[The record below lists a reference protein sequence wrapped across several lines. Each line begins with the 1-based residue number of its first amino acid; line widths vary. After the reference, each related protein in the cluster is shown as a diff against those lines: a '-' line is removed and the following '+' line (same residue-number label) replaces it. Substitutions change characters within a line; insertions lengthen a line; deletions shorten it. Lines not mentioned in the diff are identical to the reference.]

1 MDSNVKELIKNEI
14 KKELARREY
23 SSYCEYVH
31 RGLWILGEHLKLVC
45 KNIEDLIYR
54 RIKENILIISMPPQH
69 GKSQCVTETLP
80 SYYLGKFPRKRV
92 IEVSYGDDLAR
103 RFGRRNKQKVLEFGK
118 DLFNIEL
125 GKGSSSDTEFELAET
140 KGSMISRGIMA
151 GITGQPADLI
161 IIDDPIKNRLEAES
175 ETYRERIWD
184 EFLNSIYTRL
194 SAQGVIVLIMTRWH
208 EDDLA
213 GRLLNKDYGFKDK
226 CLEINIPLE
235 AEENDILGRAPG
247 DSLFPEIGKD
257 NDWLKDFKKA
267 YTTKEGNR
275 AWTALMQG
283 KPTAT
288 EGNMIKRA
296 WWQYYDVLPDKF
308 DEILQSWDCTFKDTD
323 GTDFVVGQVWGR
335 IGVRKYLVDQIR
347 ARMDFT
353 ETTKAIESLS
363 KKYPKAH
370 TKLIEDKANGSAI
383 ISVLRHR
390 LGGIIAI
397 VPKES
402 KQARA
407 SAVSSDIE
415 AGNAYLPKYASFTND
430 FVNEAAAFPNGE
442 HDDQVDAMSQAL
454 NRIIF
459 HTTDPGKPQIPDN
472 LPPDLKADLEENP
485 QALEHYLKTH
495 SL

>member
-1 MDSNVKELIKNEI
+1 LTKQLPTKNDIKRVKA
-14 KKELARREY
+14 KKRY
-23 SSYCEYVH
+23 SDYCIYVH
-31 RGLWILGEHLKLVC
+31 RGTWILGDHLKKVC
-45 KNIEDLIYR
+45 AAIEDLIYR

-103 RFGRRNKQKVLEFGK
+103 RFGRRNKQKILEFGK
-118 DLFNIEL
+118 ELFDIEL
-125 GKGSSSDTEFELAET
+125 SKGSSSDTEFEINEH

-194 SAQGVIVLIMTRWH
+194 SAQGVIIVIMTRWH

-213 GRLLNKDYGFKDK
+213 GRLLSKDSGFYDK
-226 CLEINIPLE
+226 CKEINIPLE
-235 AEENDILGRAPG
+235 AEENDILGRSPG
-247 DSLFPEIGKD
+247 DALFPEIGKD
-257 NDWLKDFKKA
+257 NEWLKDFKKA

-288 EGNMIKRA
+288 EGNMLKRA
-296 WWQYYDVLPDKF
+296 WWQYYDILPDKF

-335 IGVRKYLVDQIR
+335 IGVKKYLIDQVR
-347 ARMDFT
+347 ARMEFT
-353 ETTKAIESLS
+353 ETIKAIESLS
-363 KKYPKAH
+363 SKYPKAYC
-370 TKLIEDKANGSAI
+370 KLIEDKANGSAI
-383 ISVLRHR
+383 ISVLRHK

-407 SAVSSDIE
+407 SAVSPDIE
-415 AGNAYLPKYASFTND
+415 AGNVYLPKYASFTND
-430 FVNEAAAFPNGE
+430 FINEAAAFPSGE

-459 HTTDPGKPQIPDN
+459 HTTDPLKLKVPDNIPD
-472 LPPDLKADLEENP
+472 DLRADLEADEE
-485 QALEHYLKTH
+485 ALKHYLATH
-495 SL
+495 